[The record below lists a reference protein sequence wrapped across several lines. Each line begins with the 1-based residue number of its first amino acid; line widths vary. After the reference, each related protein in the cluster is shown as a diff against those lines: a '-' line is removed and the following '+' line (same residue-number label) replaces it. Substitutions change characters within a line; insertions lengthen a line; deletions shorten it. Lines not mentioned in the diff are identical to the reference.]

1 LMQCGLIR
9 AWGLVPTELR
19 FGDQYLGCCTPS

>member
-1 LMQCGLIR
+1 MQCGLNG
-9 AWGLVPTELR
+9 AGGLVPTELC